1 MRKKSAQEKSPI
13 SSDVMDETQP
23 PDFAMRLAILK
34 AKTEQLGVK
43 IPPDTLEFMSHRLL
57 RNEKELEGSLNR
69 VIAYAKLIRAL
80 PTPEV
85 AARALEDIASK
96 QPRAIFMVD
105 AKGRITLVS
114 EEGCEILGYREEE
127 LLGKDWFDAVVSRRM
142 RVEAKDA
149 FRKLI
154 TGGIE
159 AGEYHEYPLLSRD
172 GEERLVAFRSAVVRH
187 PNGRVAGALLSGED
201 ITALLKAQERQR
213 HTDLQTSLGEMSAG
227 IAHEVNNPLGSVLL
241 YSELLL
247 ADKPAPRTR
256 KDLKV
261 IRDEAKRAAEVV
273 NGLVACNQGIRS
285 QRRLLDLPKF
295 LVRVLDKRRYQK
307 NGRQITLSMN
317 LLANTLYIMGN
328 SAQLR
333 QVFRDI
339 MRNAEEAIERAG
351 KSGGG
356 HIVITMQREKGW
368 AKVSIADDGTGI
380 PEADLKRIFYP
391 FVTVKRGSKS
401 AGLGLSRCCGII
413 TGHNGLIGA
422 ENNEMGGATFTV
434 ELPLAE
440 TGRQTV
446 SSRKQEIAGGKL
458 AATN

>member
-13 SSDVMDETQP
+13 SSDVTAETQS
-23 PDFAMRLAILK
+23 PDFETRLAILK
-34 AKTEQLGVK
+34 ARTEQLGVK
-43 IPPDTLEFMSHRLL
+43 IPPDTLEFMSHRLQ

-69 VIAYAKLIRAL
+69 VIAYAGLIRAL

-96 QPRAIFMVD
+96 QSRAIFMVD
-105 AKGRITLVS
+105 TGGGITLVN
-114 EEGCEILGYREEE
+114 EEGCEILGCREEE
-127 LLGKDWFDAVVSRRM
+127 LLGKNWFDAVVSRRM

-149 FRKLI
+149 FSRLI
-154 TGGIE
+154 AGGVE

-172 GEERLVAFRSAVVRH
+172 GEERLVAFRSAVIRH

-201 ITALLKAQERQR
+201 ITALLKAREQQR
-213 HTDLQTSLGEMSAG
+213 HTELQTSLGEMTAG

-247 ADKPAPRTR
+247 ADNPAPRAR

-261 IRDEAKRAAEVV
+261 IRDEARRAAGVV
-273 NGLVACNQGIRS
+273 NGLIACNQGIRS
-285 QRRLLDLPKF
+285 RRRLLDLPEF
-295 LVRVLDKRRYQK
+295 LVRVLDKRRHQK
-307 NGRQITLSMN
+307 NGRQITLSVN
-317 LLANTLYIMGN
+317 LLADTLYIMGN

-339 MRNAEEAIERAG
+339 IRNAEEAIKRAG
-351 KSGGG
+351 KSGDG
-356 HIVITMQREKGW
+356 HIVITMQGEKGW

-380 PEADLKRIFYP
+380 PEADLRRIFYP
-391 FVTVKRGSKS
+391 FVTVKRGSKNT
-401 AGLGLSRCCGII
+401 GLGLSRCCGII

-440 TGRQTV
+440 NGRQTV
-446 SSRKQEIAGGKL
+446 STRKQEIAGGKL

>member
-1 MRKKSAQEKSPI
+1 
-13 SSDVMDETQP
+13 
-23 PDFAMRLAILK
+23 
-34 AKTEQLGVK
+34 LGVK
-43 IPPDTLEFMSHRLL
+43 IPSDTLEFIGHRVQQDE
-57 RNEKELEGSLNR
+57 RELEGSLNR

-96 QPRAIFMVD
+96 QSRAIFMVD
-105 AKGRITLVS
+105 AGGRITLVS
-114 EEGCEILGYREEE
+114 EEGCEILGCREEE
-127 LLGKDWFDAVVSRRM
+127 LLGKNWFDAVVSRRM
-142 RVEAKDA
+142 RVEAKGA
-149 FRKLI
+149 FRRLI
-154 TGGIE
+154 AGDIE
-159 AGEYHEYPLLSRD
+159 AGEYHEYPLLPGG
-172 GEERLVAFRSAVVRH
+172 GEERLVAFRSAVIRH
-187 PNGRVAGALLSGED
+187 PNGRVVGALLSGED
-201 ITALLKAQERQR
+201 ITALRKAQEWQR
-213 HTDLQTSLGEMSAG
+213 YTDLQDSLGEMTAG

-247 ADKPAPRTR
+247 ADKPSPRAR

-261 IRDEAKRAAEVV
+261 IRDETRRVAEVV
-273 NGLVACNQGIRS
+273 NGLLACNQGIRS
-285 QRRLLDLPKF
+285 RRRLLDLPKF
-295 LVRVLDKRRYQK
+295 LARVLNKRRYQK
-307 NGRQITLSMN
+307 NGRQITLSVN
-317 LLANTLYIMGN
+317 LLADTLYIMGN

-339 MRNAEEAIERAG
+339 IRNAKEAIERAG

-380 PEADLKRIFYP
+380 PEADLRRIFYP
-391 FVTVKRGSKS
+391 FVTVKWGSKN
-401 AGLGLSRCCGII
+401 AGLGLSRCRGII
-413 TGHNGLIGA
+413 IGHNGLIGA

-446 SSRKQEIAGGKL
+446 STRKREIAGGKL
-458 AATN
+458 VATN